1 MIQIIGLFLG
11 IGILIYFAY
20 RGVGALPLTILAGL
34 AVIITNQMD
43 LWQSFSEFYMK
54 GYVGFLNSYFFIFA
68 SSALYAKIMEDSGAA
83 IAIGYK
89 FIDWFGKKRA
99 VLIVFLATAV
109 LTYGGISVFVVIF
122 AITPIIMLLFKEANL
137 PRRLAMGPLLAGA
150 ATFTM
155 TTLPGSPQLPNV
167 IPTRFLGTNMV
178 AAPLVSTVAAV
189 IMFVTCYL
197 YLKWEERRLVALGE
211 TFTYPEGVN
220 PSIYEVNRDALPPAS
235 LSFMPLI
242 ILIAIIVGLK
252 NVITNSTALVV
263 FAMLMASAVALLLN
277 WNRVKDKKETFNK
290 GLGGAILAIASP
302 CAVVAFGTLVQNT
315 PAFTNIIQWLLGLN
329 MNAFIMGP
337 LATAIISGIT
347 GSSSGGLTITLQ
359 TLSDQL
365 MASGA
370 NMSIV
375 HRLMAIAAGSLDTL
389 PHSSGLFLMFGILGL
404 THKESYRFV
413 FVTTVLIPAL
423 VCILLVIASIAF
435 HL

>member
-1 MIQIIGLFLG
+1 MIQILGLFLG

-20 RGVGALPLTILAGL
+20 KGVGALPLTLIAGL
-34 AVIITNQMD
+34 AVIITNQMG
-43 LWQSFSEFYMK
+43 LWESFSDFYMK

-68 SSALYAKIMEDSGAA
+68 ASALYAKLMEDSGAA
-83 IAIGYK
+83 ISIGYK

-155 TTLPGSPQLPNV
+155 TTLPGTPQLPNV
-167 IPTRFLGTNMV
+167 IPTRFLGTTML
-178 AAPLVSTVAAV
+178 AAPLLSVVAALL
-189 IMFVTCYL
+189 MFFLCYF
-197 YLKWEERRLVALGE
+197 YLKWEEKRLVANGE
-211 TFTYPEGVN
+211 TFSYPAGID
-220 PSIYEVNRDALPPAS
+220 PTIYEVDRSELPSP
-235 LSFMPLI
+235 LRSFVPMVA
-242 ILIAIIVGLK
+242 LIAVIVGFK
-252 NVITNSTALVV
+252 SVVTNSTALVV
-263 FAMLMASAVALLLN
+263 MAMLIASALALVLN
-277 WNRVKDKKETFNK
+277 WNRIKNKKETINK
-290 GLGGAILAIASP
+290 GLGGAIIAIAGP

-315 PAFTNIIQWLLGLN
+315 PAFQSIIDWLLNIDLHPYV
-329 MNAFIMGP
+329 MGP
-337 LATAIISGIT
+337 LSTAIISGVT

-359 TLSDQL
+359 TLADQI
-365 MASGA
+365 MASGG

-413 FVTTVLIPAL
+413 FVTTVLVPAL

-435 HL
+435 GF